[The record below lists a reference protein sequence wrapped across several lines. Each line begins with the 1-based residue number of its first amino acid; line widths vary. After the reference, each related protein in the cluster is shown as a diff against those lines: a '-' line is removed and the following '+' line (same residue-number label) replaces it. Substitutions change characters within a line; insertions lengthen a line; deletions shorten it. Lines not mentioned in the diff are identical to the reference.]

1 VKLIKLLKENNLM
14 IKKNTK
20 VIFEDGENESS
31 DELVG
36 GMPLSKGD
44 IVHVHRDQQAVVDY
58 EVVEKTFDL
67 FLGGEDPSV
76 NIIYKLKRK

>member
-1 VKLIKLLKENNLM
+1 M

-20 VIFEDGENESS
+20 VIFEDGDTDSS

-44 IVHVHRDQQAVVDY
+44 IVHVHRDDEGVVDY
-58 EVVEKTFDL
+58 EVIDKIIDCFM
-67 FLGGEDPSV
+67 GGEDQIV
-76 NIIYKLKRK
+76 NITYKMKKK

>member
-1 VKLIKLLKENNLM
+1 M

-20 VIFEDGENESS
+20 IIFEDGENAGS

-44 IVHVHRDQQAVVDY
+44 IVHIHRDDKVVDY
-58 EVVEKTFDL
+58 EVADKTIDCFM
-67 FLGGEDPSV
+67 GGEDQVV
-76 NIIYKLKRK
+76 NIVYKLRKI

>member
-1 VKLIKLLKENNLM
+1 M

-20 VIFEDGENESS
+20 VIFEDNGNSSS

-44 IVHVHRDQQAVVDY
+44 IVNVHRGHQGVADY
-58 EVVEKTFDL
+58 EVVDKIIDCFM
-67 FLGGEDPSV
+67 GGDDQIV
-76 NIIYKLKRK
+76 NITYKLRKK

>member
-1 VKLIKLLKENNLM
+1 M

-20 VIFEDGENESS
+20 VIFEDSGANSS

-44 IVHVHRDQQAVVDY
+44 IVHVHRDDKGVVDY
-58 EVVEKTFDL
+58 EVVDKIIDCFM
-67 FLGGEDPSV
+67 GGEDQIV
-76 NIIYKLKRK
+76 NISYKLKKKYI